1 MQATASALG
10 IAALALWC
18 ASFVLMLRLGPLER
32 AAGGLDRLYWWHHA
46 CGALAYLAVLAHP
59 LALAAL
65 ALDAGG
71 WRAAAAVATPP
82 GEGAAGRAGWLAL
95 ALLMAMMIATFQVR
109 LAYAR
114 WRVVHAVTA
123 PAFVAAVAHAWP
135 FAGPGLRAALAAML
149 AIALGALAWR
159 YALARGWVRAHPYRV
174 ARVGHPGPGLLDLE
188 LEPIGAPIG
197 WQPGQFVFAA
207 FRDGP
212 GWRGCGEYHP
222 YTIAGRGDG
231 ERMRLLIRSLGDC
244 TAHLQTVQVGV
255 AASVQ
260 GPYGAFLARRDDR
273 RPQLW
278 VAGGIGI
285 TPFVAALGIEAGP
298 AAPIDLVHVHRPGD
312 LPARACLP
320 ELPSALPPRVRLFPI
335 ETAGEIDEVWPA
347 IAARVGALAGRQAF
361 LCGPPA
367 LVDALRPRLVAAGVA
382 PDDIH
387 SERFDFR

>member
-18 ASFVLMLRLGPLER
+18 ASFVLMLRLRALER

-46 CGALAYLAVLAHP
+46 CGAFAYLAVLAHP
-59 LALAAL
+59 LALAAQ
-65 ALDAGG
+65 AFDAGG

-82 GEGAAGRAGWLAL
+82 GEGAAVRAGWLAL

-123 PAFVAAVAHAWP
+123 PAFVAAIAHAWS
-135 FAGPGLRAALAAML
+135 FAGPGLRGALASML
-149 AIALGALAWR
+149 AVALGALAWR

-174 ARVGHPGPGLLDLE
+174 ARVGHPGQGLLDLD

-197 WQPGQFVFAA
+197 WQPGQFVFVA
-207 FRDGP
+207 FREGP

-222 YTIAGRGDG
+222 YTIAGRGAG
-231 ERMRLLIRSLGDC
+231 QRMRLLIRSLGDC
-244 TAHLQTVQVGV
+244 TAHLQTVRVGV

-260 GPYGAFLARRDDR
+260 GPYGAFLAQRDAR

-285 TPFVAALGIEAGP
+285 TPFLAALGNETGP

-312 LPARACLP
+312 VPAPACLP
-320 ELPSALPPRVRLFPI
+320 DLPSALPQQARLLAI
-335 ETAGEIDEVWPA
+335 ETAGDVGDVWAA
-347 IAARVGALAGRQAF
+347 ITARLGALAGRQVF

-367 LVDALRPRLVAAGVA
+367 LVDALRPRLAAAGVA
-382 PDDIH
+382 PGDIH